1 MASRLAVAP
10 EAGPADR
17 GNASPSR
24 HRLPWRGAA
33 WTVAVVLVLIVV
45 SALVGDYQIQL
56 LTQAFIFGLAA
67 VSLDVTW
74 GYTGIPD
81 LGHALWFGIGA
92 LAVGMTTT
100 TISSTGLVTS
110 FNGGV
115 GHYALGIVIGIAVA
129 LIIALAVGRFSFF
142 STARD
147 VLAGASQFYVAVV
160 TLALTTAATTL
171 YTQVSW
177 TGGDN
182 GLFGFSAS
190 GVSDLDWY
198 FITGVLLLLAVLGAF
213 VLVRS
218 DFGLLMR
225 AVRDNERRAR
235 YLACDVEAVKR
246 QVFAGSAAV
255 AAFAGALYGM
265 SVGIVSS
272 SLFSFVL
279 ATEMLVWV
287 AVGGRAT
294 IIGPAI
300 GAIAMSLIGSQLSQR
315 WPSQWTLIEGALFVA
330 VVVFIPD
337 GAYAHGAALV
347 RRLRPGAT
355 AGASGRRFVAA
366 PPAAVGAAAEPV
378 AITIRELTFSYGDL
392 HVLRGVDLDVHS
404 GELLCIVGPNGAGKS
419 TLMEVLTDGTRP
431 HGGSVTYH
439 HADVVHRNRP
449 PHAIARGEV
458 TRKFQIPSLFA
469 SLTVAETVLLASRRG
484 RRPSLWRRSVAIP
497 VSEPVLEI
505 LSATGLTGHED
516 ILASELAH
524 GLKQGLEIAAA
535 VAAEPRV
542 LILDEPTAGLTA
554 NERHVIGEVLRALV
568 ARGIA
573 VILIEHD
580 LDFVQRIADRIAVL
594 HEGRVLEVGTP
605 EAVSASAVV
614 RQAYVG
620 VVGA

>member
-1 MASRLAVAP
+1 MA
-10 EAGPADR
+10 
-17 GNASPSR
+17 
-24 HRLPWRGAA
+24 AA
-33 WTVAVVLVLIVV
+33 IAALIV
-45 SALVGDYQIQL
+45 ARLIVGDYQLQL
-56 LTQAFIFGLAA
+56 LSQAFIFGMAA
-67 VSLDVTW
+67 VSLDVAW

-92 LAVGMTTT
+92 LAVGLATTS
-100 TISSTGLVTS
+100 ISSTGLVTS
-110 FNGGV
+110 FNGSIGR
-115 GHYALGIVIGIAVA
+115 YALGLVLGIAVA
-129 LIIALAVGRFSFF
+129 TAIALAVGRFSFF
-142 STARD
+142 STARNA
-147 VLAGASQFYVAVV
+147 LAGASQFYVAVV

-182 GLFGFSAS
+182 GLFGFAAP
-190 GVSDLDWY
+190 GLSDRDWY
-198 FITGVLLLLAVLGAF
+198 FITGALLLVCIVVAAI
-213 VLVRS
+213 LVRS
-218 DFGLLMR
+218 DFGLLIR

-235 YLACDVEAVKR
+235 YLACDVEGVKR

-255 AAFAGALYGM
+255 AAFAGGLYGM

-300 GAIAMSLIGSQLSQR
+300 GAIAMSLIGSKLSQT

-337 GAYAHGAALV
+337 GAYAHAAALA
-347 RRLRPGAT
+347 RRLRPGVRRGD
-355 AGASGRRFVAA
+355 GARRFVAA
-366 PPAAVGAAAEPV
+366 APAPSADAPDPV
-378 AITIRELTFSYGDL
+378 AITITGLTFSYGDL
-392 HVLRGVDLDVHS
+392 HVLRGVDLAVRS

-439 HADVVHRNRP
+439 HERAAHRNRS
-449 PHAIARGEV
+449 PHAIARGRV
-458 TRKFQIPSLFA
+458 VRKFQIPSLFS
-469 SLTVAETVLLASRRG
+469 SLTVAETILLAGHRG
-484 RRPSLWRRSVAIP
+484 RRPSLWRRSGQVA

-505 LSATGLTGHED
+505 LSATGLVGRED
-516 ILASELAH
+516 VLASELAH
-524 GLKQGLEIAAA
+524 GLKQGLEIASA

-542 LILDEPTAGLTA
+542 LILDEPTAGLTP
-554 NERHVIGEVLRALV
+554 NERHVVGDVLRRLV
-568 ARGIA
+568 GRGIS

-580 LDFVQRIADRIAVL
+580 LDFVQRIADRVAVL
-594 HEGRVLEVGTP
+594 HEGRVIEVGTP
-605 EAVSASAVV
+605 QEVSSSTVV

-620 VVGA
+620 AAPA